1 MRDGHSYKHN
11 KISIEMVSHKDQN
24 PTAETIKIKTIE
36 IKPKIHYRWRLDHSW
51 RSAKTE
57 EIGGEQHK

>member
-24 PTAETIKIKTIE
+24 PTAETIKIKTIDGGNW
-36 IKPKIHYRWRLDHSW
+36 WRAAQVAS
-51 RSAKTE
+51 S
-57 EIGGEQHK
+57 